1 MATVHGVYK
10 DFHPNY
16 IRLVYG
22 KHEDQAAFDNALK
35 EAIKNWEGYVKK
47 LGGLLGEK
55 KFIAGELT
63 WIDFAIADF
72 MQTLDLLSPE
82 ILKPCPNLVE
92 YYRRVWALPELKNY
106 FASDRFKERPCNN
119 TSAAWK

>member
-22 KHEDQAAFDNALK
+22 KHDDQAAFDKALN
-35 EAIKNWEGYVKK
+35 EAIPNWQPYVKK
-47 LGGLLGEK
+47 LAGLLGDK
-55 KFIAGELT
+55 QFIAGELT

-72 MQTLDLLSPE
+72 IQTLNLLHAD
-82 ILKPCPNLVE
+82 ILKDAPKLTE
-92 YYRRVWALPELKNY
+92 YQQRVWGLPELKNY

-119 TSAAWK
+119 TSATWK